1 MNARLVFAA
10 VGFAWFAAC
19 VSAMTLDEFAETTQR
34 VIASGS
40 FDGFQSTVIYPARRH
55 IKGFD
60 SFPPDLPD
68 AESRILRWAA
78 EGTAK
83 DEEFLVQNRSKA
95 LQDHSLRRRAADR
108 FEDLC
113 SALSFCHAKRLT
125 RRWSQPRTVR
135 MPRCLC
141 F

>member
-19 VSAMTLDEFAETTQR
+19 VSAITLDEFAEPTQR

-40 FDGFQSTVIYPARRH
+40 FDGFQPTVIYPARRH

-83 DEEFLVQNRSKA
+83 DEEFLVAFKIDQKHFKIIRCVGAQQTGSKTYA
-95 LQDHSLRRRAADR
+95 
-108 FEDLC
+108 
-113 SALSFCHAKRLT
+113 
-125 RRWSQPRTVR
+125 VR
-135 MPRCLC
+135 
-141 F
+141 

>member
-40 FDGFQSTVIYPARRH
+40 FDGFQPTVIYPARRH

-83 DEEFLVQNRSKA
+83 DEEFLVAFKIDQKHFKIIRCVGAQQTGSKTYA
-95 LQDHSLRRRAADR
+95 
-108 FEDLC
+108 
-113 SALSFCHAKRLT
+113 
-125 RRWSQPRTVR
+125 VR
-135 MPRCLC
+135 
-141 F
+141 